1 MIKSQSLQLQFTQA
15 HCEYFFKRSNCL
27 FAVPGVSD
35 EEDSAKSDDE
45 TEDLREEEKTAQKQ
59 QQDGSLVK
67 EEEREVG
74 VVKLHVYKSYW
85 LAVGH
90 CLATS
95 ILLALLLMQ
104 GK

>member
-1 MIKSQSLQLQFTQA
+1 M
-15 HCEYFFKRSNCL
+15 
-27 FAVPGVSD
+27 
-35 EEDSAKSDDE
+35 
-45 TEDLREEEKTAQKQ
+45 DLREEEKTAQKQ